1 MFNCTNLIELVKSR
15 LKQDFY
21 LAMISLVGML
31 ILIFVTPYAVYRFS
45 GGDWLVGIV
54 DLVIVLSAIGT
65 VYYSWRTGDTVKS
78 GQFLALIFCI
88 GAVIVCISLGI
99 NGLVWV
105 YPLLVFIFFLVSASK
120 AVVFS
125 SLLLVSLAL
134 IDFYWPALIFANRF
148 QMISFLVTAFMSSF
162 FAYVFAYRTQRQ
174 RHELKQLASIDSLTG
189 AGNRHTLNQELEQ
202 AVLLKRKL
210 DRRFAMI
217 LFDLDFFKQIND
229 NYGHKVGDQTLIQ
242 LVPIISG
249 MIRQTDQ
256 VFRYGGEEFLVL
268 LREIE
273 PQHLLALAEKIRLG
287 VEQKLRLP
295 DGKAVT
301 LSGGVAVLQE
311 NEDWEHWLHR
321 ADIALYQAKNNGRN
335 QIVAAA

>member
-1 MFNCTNLIELVKSR
+1 MFNCTNLVELVKSR
-15 LKQDFY
+15 LQQDFY
-21 LAMISLVGML
+21 LAMITLVGL
-31 ILIFVTPYAVYRFS
+31 LIFACVTPYAIFRFYA
-45 GGDWLVGIV
+45 GDWVVGTV
-54 DLVIVLSAIGT
+54 DLVIVLSAIGA
-65 VYYSWRTGDTVKS
+65 VFYSWRTGDTVKS

-88 GAVIVCISLGI
+88 GAVIVCISLDI
-99 NGLVWV
+99 NGLVWI
-105 YPLLVFIFFLVSASK
+105 YPLLVFIFFLVSATR
-120 AVVFS
+120 AVIFS
-125 SLLLVSLAL
+125 SLLLLALAL
-134 IDFYWPALIFANRF
+134 IDLLWPTIIFANRF
-148 QMISFLVTAFMSSF
+148 QMTSFLVTAFMSSF

-174 RHELKQLASIDSLTG
+174 RFELKKLASIDSLTG

-210 DRRFAMI
+210 DRRFAII

-229 NYGHKVGDQTLIQ
+229 GYGHKVGDQTLIQ

-301 LSGGVAVLQE
+301 LSAGIAVLQD
-311 NEDWEHWLHR
+311 NEDWEQWLHR
-321 ADIALYQAKNNGRN
+321 ADMALYQAKNNGRN
-335 QIVAAA
+335 QVIAAA